1 MSDRP
6 YFGSDN
12 LTLVDVVAVTII
24 FMLSFRGGISLN
36 KYPKI
41 SAWCSSLIARPA
53 WQNSEA
59 TEEAFAEF
67 RFNMLARMQ
76 RN

>member
-1 MSDRP
+1 MGDRP

-12 LTLVDVVAVTII
+12 LTLADVVAGTII
-24 FMLSFRGGISLN
+24 PILFRGGISLD

-59 TEEAFAEF
+59 TEAAFAEF
-67 RFNMLARMQ
+67 RSNMLARMQ
-76 RN
+76 QQ